1 MSLTQSVFRSSA
13 ALTVGNA
20 ANKIVGI
27 TIMLAMA
34 RYLTAEQF
42 GLYTYVFSFVVL
54 LGIPTD
60 IGFGQVLVREI
71 SRDEEGSRPLIGNAV
86 LFRFLTAAPAYL
98 LGVGLALLLFGWS
111 TRTLLIAVSA
121 ISLLYSPLSIAS
133 CILRARMLLYRVTFV
148 QFGLR
153 LCLWAAILVL
163 AGVEAML
170 VAFIAVEVAIGF
182 VRSVII
188 WFDATRL
195 VRPVWVLKKKNNLGS
210 DPSGSAPLRKYR
222 LYDTVLQ
229 NRRLLPGLLL
239 G

>member
-86 LFRFLTAAPAYL
+86 LFRFSPPRLPTCSALASPSCS
-98 LGVGLALLLFGWS
+98 LGG
-111 TRTLLIAVSA
+111 R
-121 ISLLYSPLSIAS
+121 
-133 CILRARMLLYRVTFV
+133 RV
-148 QFGLR
+148 
-153 LCLWAAILVL
+153 
-163 AGVEAML
+163 
-170 VAFIAVEVAIGF
+170 
-182 VRSVII
+182 
-188 WFDATRL
+188 
-195 VRPVWVLKKKNNLGS
+195 P
-210 DPSGSAPLRKYR
+210 Y
-222 LYDTVLQ
+222 
-229 NRRLLPGLLL
+229 
-239 G
+239 